1 LPTPCGV
8 FAANDRIAGC
18 IVAAALKAG
27 LAVPQ
32 DIAVVGVDNDI
43 GQCETLPVSVSS
55 VSLDRE
61 GIGHAAA
68 GLLSAMMEGGCHSAG
83 SIDIVGAMH
92 VVRRASTRRFVD
104 RRVAAAVEH
113 IRKHACDGVTVPDVV
128 GVMGCSRSLAYLRF
142 AEEVGHSILE
152 EIQTVRIA
160 HAEELL
166 RKGTLSV
173 DAVGDFSG
181 YSSTSEFRR
190 AFKHRT
196 GLSPM
201 AYAREHRNSCSK
213 K

>member
-1 LPTPCGV
+1 
-8 FAANDRIAGC
+8 
-18 IVAAALKAG
+18 
-27 LAVPQ
+27 
-32 DIAVVGVDNDI
+32 
-43 GQCETLPVSVSS
+43 
-55 VSLDRE
+55 
-61 GIGHAAA
+61 
-68 GLLSAMMEGGCHSAG
+68 M
-83 SIDIVGAMH
+83 
-92 VVRRASTRRFVD
+92 
-104 RRVAAAVEH
+104 
-113 IRKHACDGVTVPDVV
+113 PDVV

-201 AYAREHRNSCSK
+201 AYARAHRNSCSK

>member
-1 LPTPCGV
+1 MGKLLEIKEILLENEVFLGPC
-8 FAANDRIAGC
+8 
-18 IVAAALKAG
+18 
-27 LAVPQ
+27 
-32 DIAVVGVDNDI
+32 
-43 GQCETLPVSVSS
+43 
-55 VSLDRE
+55 
-61 GIGHAAA
+61 
-68 GLLSAMMEGGCHSAG
+68 
-83 SIDIVGAMH
+83 
-92 VVRRASTRRFVD
+92 
-104 RRVAAAVEH
+104 
-113 IRKHACDGVTVPDVV
+113 
-128 GVMGCSRSLAYLRF
+128 LRF

-201 AYAREHRNSCSK
+201 AYARAHRNSCSK